1 MVVNNIVGK
10 YVDLRSATVED
21 AEFAL
26 NIRRT
31 PKAVKF
37 MPPLDITL
45 EQQKSWIEKQRT
57 TEGDYFFIVFNKN
70 DERVGVLGVYDI
82 HIVLSPK
89 HGEVGRIV
97 MQGKSFE
104 SLEAYLL
111 LLRFAF
117 KTLKL
122 EKVTAYTYPNN
133 FRAVRFYEFFGARL
147 EETPPDVIKNYSCVA
162 MVHTAENFGRCEQN
176 VMNKIFGN

>member
-31 PKAVKF
+31 PKAAKF

-45 EQQKSWIEKQRT
+45 EQQKSWIEKQRA

-70 DERVGVLGVYDI
+70 NERVGVISIYDI
-82 HIVLSPK
+82 HENYAEAGRWVMI
-89 HGEVGRIV
+89 GEAW
-97 MQGKSFE
+97 E
-104 SLEAYLL
+104 SIESKLL
-111 LLRFAF
+111 LFQFAF
-117 KTLKL
+117 DSLGVQ
-122 EKVTAYTYPNN
+122 EIVDYIFPENIHS
-133 FRAVRFYEFFGARL
+133 VRTTDFFGGKFDKIIYDEKRNL
-147 EETPPDVIKNYSCVA
+147 TFKRFITDKND
-162 MVHTAENFGRCEQN
+162 FK
-176 VMNKIFGN
+176 KIESQIMEILYNR